1 MGIIH
6 TAKKHIMDELVKK
19 KRLRLLETLRTRNVN
34 ITNLPTKDE
43 IKVSSLIA
51 LANSLCV
58 VGFLSLGL
66 AVHPTYAQDMLK
78 LWHNL
83 SCKY

>member
-19 KRLRLLETLRTRNVN
+19 KKLRLLETLRARNVN
-34 ITNLPTKDE
+34 ITNLTTKDE

-51 LANSLCV
+51 LAKVYVLLDF
-58 VGFLSLGL
+58 FLWAWRFILL
-66 AVHPTYAQDMLK
+66 HVQDM
-78 LWHNL
+78 
-83 SCKY
+83 

>member
-19 KRLRLLETLRTRNVN
+19 KRLRLLETLRARNVN
-34 ITNLPTKDE
+34 ITNLTTKDE
-43 IKVSSLIA
+43 IKVSILIA

-58 VGFLSLGL
+58 VGFLSLNL
-66 AVHPTYAQDMLK
+66 ALHPPTRTGYSEVTA
-78 LWHNL
+78 
-83 SCKY
+83 